1 MEGSHSPAS
10 DFARPGMLAEP
21 APQDPLRRGGARSEP
36 PGSRRALRRRFTAE
50 YKLDFL
56 RRAEAAI
63 AAGKGKL
70 GRLLRREGL
79 RSSTLA
85 LWRKQRGSGKLK
97 ESRRGRPPMDRT
109 RLMKENDR
117 LRRKLAY
124 FEECL
129 GEAEALA
136 WPDGKHGQPALAL
149 KGLAVK
155 KRILDLADLALVGR
169 AMRPE
174 PSALPRLRNASGAR

>member
-1 MEGSHSPAS
+1 MDRSHSSATVFTRSGPLAQPAPMDS
-10 DFARPGMLAEP
+10 LGRGCARP
-21 APQDPLRRGGARSEP
+21 EP
-36 PGSRRALRRRFTAE
+36 PGSRKALRRRFTAE

-79 RSSTLA
+79 RSSNLA
-85 LWRKQRGSGKLK
+85 LWRKQRERGNLK
-97 ESRRGRPPMDRT
+97 ESRRGRPRMERT
-109 RLMKENDR
+109 HLMKENIR

-124 FEECL
+124 FEKCL
-129 GEAEALA
+129 REAEALA
-136 WPDGKHGQPALAL
+136 WPEGKHGQPALAL
-149 KGLAVK
+149 KSLAVK

-169 AMRPE
+169 ARRPY
-174 PSALPRLRNASGAR
+174 LRA